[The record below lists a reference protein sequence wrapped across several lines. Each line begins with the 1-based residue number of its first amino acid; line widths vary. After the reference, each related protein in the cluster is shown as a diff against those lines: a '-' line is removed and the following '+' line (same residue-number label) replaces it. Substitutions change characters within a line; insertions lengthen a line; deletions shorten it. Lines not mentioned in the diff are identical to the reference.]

1 MDIESKYA
9 TFGQAKWLKGIGF
22 GVTCDSCYVED
33 WSKERL
39 PDSLKEKVLSNPH
52 TVKGIKSNNSDK
64 NYISRPEQWV
74 VVEWLLLNHGIWVHT
89 APENNE
95 EDVVKWAYVIQRIC
109 EEEVFFVR
117 RIGEFNSPQEAYSV
131 AFDYIKEN
139 NLI

>member
-1 MDIESKYA
+1 MNNIQPKYVN
-9 TFGQAKWLKGIGF
+9 FEQAKWLKEIGF
-22 GVTCDSCYVED
+22 DVRLKSWFDSEGEFHILND
-33 WSKERL
+33 EFNSIGWLNHNL
-39 PDSLKEKVLSNPH
+39 PKDE
-52 TVKGIKSNNSDK
+52 
-64 NYISRPEQWV
+64 YSRPEQWV